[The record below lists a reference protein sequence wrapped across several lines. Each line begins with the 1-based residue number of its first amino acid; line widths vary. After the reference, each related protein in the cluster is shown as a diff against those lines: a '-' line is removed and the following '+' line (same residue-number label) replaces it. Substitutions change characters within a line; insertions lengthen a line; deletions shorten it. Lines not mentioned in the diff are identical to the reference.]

1 MKSRGTLI
9 VVVAALALSAGAWFA
24 ITLAEPKAAVA
35 AVRRGN
41 ALNAVPANV
50 VVRADYIMDLRS
62 EAGGRVQDSALM
74 LGAAVKQG
82 QMLLKID
89 DTDLKLDLERATN
102 DYNAAVRRREIG
114 TATKLDLE
122 TARADLTN
130 FTKLA
135 EAGQYPATELDKRNR
150 ELRQLE
156 QKQEIENVNETSL
169 IDSLATQIKT
179 QKRQIEKT
187 SLVSPIGGDVTTVSA
202 HVGDLI
208 APGAPL
214 ASLLAKA
221 RVVEARVAEENF
233 AGIAP
238 GQPASVRFLS
248 YGNDQFPAK
257 VARVLPTADPLTQRY
272 TVVLDVAIA
281 PERLVPGLSGEA
293 SITVGE
299 HPGVLIIPRRAL
311 LGDYVLVVKSRR
323 VEQRRVQRG
332 YESLNEVEITDGL
345 KEGEL
350 VVTDNL
356 DAYRQ
361 GDRVRIARP

>member
-1 MKSRGTLI
+1 MKTRRA
-9 VVVAALALSAGAWFA
+9 VAVFVAVLALAGAVM
-24 ITLAEPKAAVA
+24 LALRLIEPKAAVV
-35 AVRRGN
+35 AVKRGV

-50 VVRADYIMDLRS
+50 AVRADYTIDLRS
-62 EAGGRVQDSALM
+62 EAGGRVASSDLV
-74 LGAAVKQG
+74 LGASVKEG

-89 DTDLKLDLERATN
+89 DSDLRLDLEKATN
-102 DYNAAVRRREIG
+102 DYNAAVRRHQIG
-114 TATKLDLE
+114 SATKLDLE
-122 TARADLTN
+122 TARIDLAN

-135 EAGQYPATELDKRNR
+135 DAGQYPATELDKRKR
-150 ELRQLE
+150 EVRQLE
-156 QKQEIENVNETSL
+156 QKLEIEQVDETSL

-187 SLVSPIGGDVTTVSA
+187 SLVSPIDGDVVSVSA

-208 APGAPL
+208 ASGAPL
-214 ASLLAKA
+214 ASLLARA

-233 AGIAP
+233 AGIAV

-248 YGNDQFPAK
+248 YGNDQFKAT
-257 VARVLPTADPLTQRY
+257 VTRVLPTADPLTQRY
-272 TVVLDVAIA
+272 TVILDVAIA
-281 PERLVPGLSGEA
+281 PDRLVPGLSGEA
-293 SITVGE
+293 SIVLGE

-311 LGDYVLVVKSRR
+311 LGDYVLVVKDGR
-323 VEQRRVQRG
+323 VEQRRVKRG
-332 YESLNEVEITDGL
+332 YEGLNEVEIADGL

-361 GDRVRIARP
+361 GDRVRAIRR

>member
-1 MKSRGTLI
+1 MKSRGILAGVI
-9 VVVAALALSAGAWFA
+9 AVLALVGGVW
-24 ITLAEPKAAVA
+24 LALRLVEPKAVIAV
-35 AVRRGN
+35 VKRGN

-50 VVRADYIMDLRS
+50 TVRADYIMDLRS
-62 EAGGRVQDSALM
+62 EAGGRVQDSALV
-74 LGAAVKQG
+74 LGAAVKSG

-114 TATKLDLE
+114 SATKLDLE
-122 TARADLTN
+122 TARADLAN

-135 EAGQYPATELDKRNR
+135 EAGQYPATELDKRKR
-150 ELRQLE
+150 EVRQLE
-156 QKQEIENVNETSL
+156 QKQEIEDVNETSL
-169 IDSLATQIKT
+169 IDGLATQIKT

-187 SLVSPIGGDVTTVSA
+187 SLISPISGDVVSVSA

-208 APGAPL
+208 TSGAPL

-233 AGIAP
+233 AGIAV
-238 GQPASVRFLS
+238 GQSASVRFLS
-248 YGNDQFPAK
+248 YGNDQFSAK
-257 VARVLPTADPLTQRY
+257 VARVLPSADPLTQRY
-272 TVVLDVAIA
+272 TVVLDVDIA

-311 LGDYVLVVKSRR
+311 LGDYVLVVKDGL

-332 YESLNEVEITDGL
+332 YESLNEVEIATGL

-350 VVTDNL
+350 VISDNL
-356 DAYRQ
+356 DSYRQ
-361 GDRVRIARP
+361 GDRVRVVRP

>member
-1 MKSRGTLI
+1 MKSRRLLVGVIATL
-9 VVVAALALSAGAWFA
+9 VLAGGVWF
-24 ITLAEPKAAVA
+24 TLRLIEPKAAVA
-35 AVRRGN
+35 AVKRGN

-50 VVRADYIMDLRS
+50 TVRADYIMDLRS
-62 EAGGRVQDSALM
+62 EAGGRVRDSALV
-74 LGAAVKQG
+74 LGAAVKSG

-89 DTDLKLDLERATN
+89 DTDLRLDLERVTN

-114 TATKLDLE
+114 SATKLDLE
-122 TARADLTN
+122 TVRADLAN

-135 EAGQYPATELDKRNR
+135 EAGRYPATELDKRKR
-150 ELRQLE
+150 EVRQLE
-156 QKQEIENVNETSL
+156 QKQEIENVNETSV

-187 SLVSPIGGDVTTVSA
+187 SLMSPISGDVVAVSA

-233 AGIAP
+233 AGIAV
-238 GQPASVRFLS
+238 GQSASVRFLS

-257 VARVLPTADPLTQRY
+257 VSRVLPSADPLTQRY
-272 TVVLDVAIA
+272 TVILEVAIA

-311 LGDYVLVVKSRR
+311 LGDYVLVVKNGH
-323 VEQRRVQRG
+323 VVQRRVQRG
-332 YESLNEVEITDGL
+332 YESLNEVEIAGGL
-345 KEGEL
+345 NEGEL
-350 VVTDNL
+350 VISDNL

-361 GDRVRIARP
+361 GDRVRAVKP